1 MKLKHRLMFF
11 FLGIGVLYGGLFLVS
26 LFDNIFVRSLMIIF
40 PLGGVVIMLIGG
52 ISNKEKDAEDNS
64 QEKEE

>member
-40 PLGGVVIMLIGG
+40 PLGGVVIMIIGG
-52 ISNKEKDAEDNS
+52 ISNKDDAEEVKGE
-64 QEKEE
+64 QC